1 MKMSAVRK
9 KNENDAQ
16 VKSFI
21 VIHPLDDTP
30 EMKLNTAGMGP
41 MRMTTSVKL
50 SLIALRGYL
59 LLMMVLLL
67 YHVLDLSGLFQH
79 WKP

>member
-1 MKMSAVRK
+1 MNTSAVRT
-9 KNENDAQ
+9 KNENERQA
-16 VKSFI
+16 KSFI

-30 EMKLNTAGMGP
+30 EEKLNTTGMGP

-59 LLMMVLLL
+59 LLVTILLL
-67 YHVLDLSGLFQH
+67 YHVLDLSGLLRH
-79 WKP
+79 WKQ